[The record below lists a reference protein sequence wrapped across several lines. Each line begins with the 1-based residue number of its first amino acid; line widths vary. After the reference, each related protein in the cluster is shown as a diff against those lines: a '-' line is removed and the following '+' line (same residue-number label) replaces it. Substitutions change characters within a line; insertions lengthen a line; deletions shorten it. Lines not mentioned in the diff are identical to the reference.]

1 MFQFFPRQAQ
11 SVVGSPRRVFF
22 SNTRQAAMMDKDQKE
37 ALQIAKELTAK
48 LIECRT
54 VSVGNVTEVFPRIY
68 RCVYKT
74 ITDETGQKESAGE

>member
-1 MFQFFPRQAQ
+1 
-11 SVVGSPRRVFF
+11 
-22 SNTRQAAMMDKDQKE
+22 MMDKDQKE

-68 RCVYKT
+68 RCVCRT
-74 ITDETGQKESAGE
+74 ISEETGQKETSGE

>member
-1 MFQFFPRQAQ
+1 
-11 SVVGSPRRVFF
+11 
-22 SNTRQAAMMDKDQKE
+22 MMDKDQKE

-74 ITDETGQKESAGE
+74 ITDETGQKESAGERCN

>member
-1 MFQFFPRQAQ
+1 MFPFFPRQAQ
-11 SVVGSPRRVFF
+11 SVVGCDHSPRRVFF

-37 ALQIAKELTAK
+37 ALQIAK